1 MKTEITLQSV
11 PEEKPGFIAIIL
23 YVAFVY
29 GLFWGINQCLMYFFQ
44 DITNELLIKILNNI
58 LWIGFMFLHYKV
70 VKYFLHLINKQRK
83 RPVIYPVL
91 SISRE
96 GINYYTERKET
107 DWGSISEIQI
117 IDSILSVTVDL
128 NPEKDFK
135 LNLSKT
141 NLHKQMTQEI
151 FEKLLKYHYK
161 KEVYIYNTPSSCGCG
176 C

>member
-1 MKTEITLQSV
+1 MKTAVTLQSV

-23 YVAFVY
+23 YVAFIY

-58 LWIGFMFLHYKV
+58 LWIAFMFLHYV
-70 VKYFLHLINKQRK
+70 IVKYFIYLINKQRK
-83 RPVIYPVL
+83 RPVIYSVL
-91 SISRE
+91 SISKE
-96 GINYYTERKET
+96 GINYYTESKEIN
-107 DWGSISEIQI
+107 WESISEIQI
-117 IDSILSVTVDL
+117 IDAVLSVTVDL
-128 NPEKDFK
+128 NPKKDFK

-141 NLHKQMTQEI
+141 DLQKQMTLGR

>member
-29 GLFWGINQCLMYFFQ
+29 GLFWGINQCLMYFFH
-44 DITNELLIKILNNI
+44 DITNELLIKVLNNI
-58 LWIGFMFLHYKV
+58 IWIGFMFLHYKV
-70 VKYFLHLINKQRK
+70 VKYFLHLIHKQRK

-91 SISRE
+91 SISIE
-96 GINYYTERKET
+96 GINYYTESKET

-117 IDSILSVTVDL
+117 IDSVLSVTVDL
-128 NPEKDFK
+128 NPKKDFK
-135 LNLSKT
+135 LDLSKT
-141 NLHKQMTQEI
+141 NLHKQMKQEV